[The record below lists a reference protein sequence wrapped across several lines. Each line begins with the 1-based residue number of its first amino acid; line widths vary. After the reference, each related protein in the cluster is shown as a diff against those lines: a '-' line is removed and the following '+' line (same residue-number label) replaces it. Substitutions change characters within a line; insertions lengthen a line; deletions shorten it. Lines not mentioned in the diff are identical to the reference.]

1 MYVRNNS
8 NIKTKVMT
16 REEAKNMAA
25 IMQAYADGKTI
36 QFLGLDKKWIDIKNP
51 SFRTRSSYYR
61 VKPE

>member
-1 MYVRNNS
+1 
-8 NIKTKVMT
+8 MT

-36 QFLGLDKKWIDIKNP
+36 QFLGLDKKWIDIENP
-51 SFRTRSSYYR
+51 SFKSLSSHYR

>member
-1 MYVRNNS
+1 
-8 NIKTKVMT
+8 MT

-36 QFLGLDKKWIDIKNP
+36 QFLGIDGEWIDMKNP
-51 SFRTRSSYYR
+51 LFRTRSSYYR